1 MPKPSKTPS
10 SRARA
15 KPRSNRRA
23 GRKGEARQG
32 LAAFL
37 APAAHARHA
46 GRARVSRRAR
56 GGATDIDSARL
67 AKFFVGLAL
76 LPACWA
82 LLETFLVLLKADT
95 IAGGHWQSA
104 QLLAFSVG
112 AVLWLALFFF
122 ARCRAMV
129 WCYVAGHELTHAL
142 FVLLFRG
149 KVTRIRIT
157 SEGGHILTDRNNF
170 LISLS
175 PYFFPFYSVAG
186 IAAWA
191 VAQWVWRDS
200 VVFDP
205 LWLCGLV
212 GFTWSFHLSFT
223 LWMIRLEQS
232 DVEQNGRLFSFS
244 LIFLANL
251 LLICLLLVFASPTA
265 RFGGF
270 FLSWW
275 ENLRSLGPRF
285 LESFLEIGRL
295 YPF

>member
-1 MPKPSKTPS
+1 MP
-10 SRARA
+10 SR
-15 KPRSNRRA
+15 PRSNRRA
-23 GRKGEARQG
+23 GRRSEPRHG

-37 APAAHARHA
+37 SASVPARHA
-46 GRARVSRRAR
+46 ASGEGVGRA
-56 GGATDIDSARL
+56 
-67 AKFFVGLAL
+67 AKFLVGLLL
-76 LPACWA
+76 LPLCWA

-95 IAGGHWQSA
+95 IAAGHWQSA
-104 QLLAFSVG
+104 QLLAFAVG

-122 ARCRAMV
+122 CRCRAMV

-149 KVTRIRIT
+149 KVTRIHIT
-157 SEGGHILTDRNNF
+157 SEGGHILTNRNNF

-175 PYFFPFYSVAG
+175 PYFFPFY
-186 IAAWA
+186 AAAAILVWI

-200 VVFDP
+200 VEFNP
-205 LWLCGLV
+205 LWLYGLV

-232 DVEQNGRLFSFS
+232 DVDQNGRLFSFS

-265 RFGGF
+265 GFAGF
-270 FLSWW
+270 FASWL
-275 ENLRSLGPRF
+275 ENLRSLGPRL
-285 LESFLEIGRL
+285 LESFIEIGRL